1 MFFQKN
7 LKSFFLSFAPR
18 QNMPSVIETNRLTKT
33 YNSLKAVDDL
43 NIKVESGEIFGLLG
57 PNGAGK
63 TTAISMLCTILKP
76 TYGTATVNGFDI
88 VREANKVRKSIG
100 IVFQDPSIDDRL
112 TGRENLYMHANL
124 YGVPASEQKD
134 RINRVLKLVELE
146 DRANDLLRTYS
157 GGMRRR
163 LELGRGL
170 IHYPKVLFLDEPTVG
185 LDPQTRDHIWK
196 YIKEL
201 KKAHDITVVLTT
213 HYMDEADRLSDRIA
227 IMDHGKIVVLDSPP
241 KLKETLEGDVIVV
254 RANNI
259 DFLKQVVNTSLSQ
272 NQTQIVDGALE
283 ITVRNGKAVMPR
295 IMELATQNKIY
306 VESLLLREPNLED
319 VFLHYTGRTIR
330 QDTTKEL
337 HGMAAIQRRAIR

>member
-1 MFFQKN
+1 
-7 LKSFFLSFAPR
+7 
-18 QNMPSVIETNRLTKT
+18 MPPVIETNRLTKT

-76 TYGTATVNGFDI
+76 TYGTAMVNGFDI

-134 RINRVLKLVELE
+134 RINHVLKLVELE